1 MDGKITEVK
10 NRISYFDSNGE
21 VYALLDEDV
30 SELHELSVNLHSTAR
45 VQNSINWQK
54 ARLHWL

>member
-1 MDGKITEVK
+1 MESKITEVK

-21 VYALLDEDV
+21 VSALLDEDV

-45 VQNSINWQK
+45 VQNSINW
-54 ARLHWL
+54 